1 MNSQSPIVGFDI
13 GDFFIPG
20 AAFLHF
26 RFARYPLVTVIAEL
40 FAEEEPLMKPLSLDA
55 QRNPDQ
61 HQYFV
66 GFKNVCYLAG
76 YIRRDNPHVV
86 PDGATRRF
94 WLQLTNNENL
104 MVPVDLPPGIDLP
117 KHAREF
123 QGLKCI
129 CQLRGFRAEG
139 DEQPR
144 VSVIARGF
152 GRINALEM
160 PPLTAFEKAVPA
172 SAPNNTEFKPFG
184 SGYRSNGA
192 SNKVEVAG
200 IVSAKRFRHPTGEK
214 SAALI
219 MLIRQTANERQDI
232 PVIFYGKLAEK
243 LSEDIRVGAPIYA
256 TGRYRV
262 TGIKVTDEI
271 NQSTGKPY
279 VTGTPIIQ
287 IDVPTQPV
295 ERDILYIDGIRGG
308 RLLWKER
315 TPEWIFQVAPSP
327 AAPRRAVVGDQQ
339 VATATIQKVEPNAEA
354 VERQASP
361 TLAPAMDGAGLSD
374 EDLSSLGLSR

>member
-1 MNSQSPIVGFDI
+1 
-13 GDFFIPG
+13 
-20 AAFLHF
+20 
-26 RFARYPLVTVIAEL
+26 
-40 FAEEEPLMKPLSLDA
+40 MKPLSLDA

-76 YIRRDNPHVV
+76 YIRRENPHVV
-86 PDGATRRF
+86 PAGTTRRF

-104 MVPVDLPPGIDLP
+104 MLPVDLPPGIELP
-117 KHAREF
+117 KHTRDF

-129 CQLRGFRAEG
+129 CQVRGYR
-139 DEQPR
+139 DEETEEPR

-172 SAPNNTEFKPFG
+172 SAPDNTEFKPFG

-192 SNKVEVAG
+192 SNKVEIAG
-200 IVSAKRFRHPTGEK
+200 IVSAKRFRSPSGEK

-219 MLIRQTANERQDI
+219 MLVRQTANERQDI
-232 PVIFYGKLAEK
+232 PVIFYGRLAEK

-262 TGIKVTDEI
+262 TGIRELDKINPDTD
-271 NQSTGKPY
+271 KPY

-295 ERDILYIDGIRGG
+295 ERDILYIDGIHGG
-308 RLLWKER
+308 RLRWKER
-315 TPEWIFQVAPSP
+315 TPEWIFEVAPKPST
-327 AAPRRAVVGDQQ
+327 PRRAETRPLEEAPQLEREVAAVGE
-339 VATATIQKVEPNAEA
+339 VAAAEQLPA
-354 VERQASP
+354 AS
-361 TLAPAMDGAGLSD
+361 ASGLSD
-374 EDLSSLGLSR
+374 EDLKALGMKR